1 MKYKEFGIQ
10 SLMKHSQLTKQQLLS
25 GIPEYVFR
33 LIPSKKIFFLAGD
46 ILVEFEE
53 EKDQEILNNAIFNE
67 FRNIISVTQNEFSM
81 SFKLETVKPMK

>member
-1 MKYKEFGIQ
+1 M
-10 SLMKHSQLTKQQLLS
+10 LS

-67 FRNIISVTQNEFSM
+67 FRNIISVT
-81 SFKLETVKPMK
+81 

>member
-1 MKYKEFGIQ
+1 M
-10 SLMKHSQLTKQQLLS
+10 LS